1 MPTAEDLRSQL
12 GHTLRETN
20 LAGLGPLYRGKVRD
34 NYRLADGKRLA
45 IVTTD
50 RLSAFDHVL
59 TTLPF
64 KGELLSRLAV
74 FWFAKTVDVFPNH
87 LLDVPDPN
95 VMICRA
101 CRPLPIEVVV
111 RGHLTGSLWRDYEG
125 GRANAAYGLTFPA
138 GMRRNQRFDAPLLT
152 PSTKAERGQHDLP
165 ISEAEI
171 ARQGLVEKAVW
182 ARAAEAARA
191 LFARGQEWAL
201 SRGLILV
208 DTKYEFGL
216 DGNELLLIDEI
227 HTPDSSRYWIAAD
240 FERRF
245 AAGEEPQMLDKE
257 NLRQWLIQERGF
269 AGHGPLP
276 DIPDQ
281 VRLDLATKYMS
292 AYERITGGPFEGKP
306 GPVLPRIEQ
315 NLRARSYLP

>member
-1 MPTAEDLRSQL
+1 MPTLDDLRAQL

-20 LAGLGPLYRGKVRD
+20 LTALGPLYQGKVRD

-64 KGELLSRLAV
+64 KGELLSRLAI
-74 FWFAKTVDVFPNH
+74 FWFVKTSNVFPNH

-101 CRPLPIEVVV
+101 CKPLPIEVVV
-111 RGHLTGSLWRDYEG
+111 RGYLTGSLWRDYEA

-138 GMRRNQRFDAPLLT
+138 GMRRNQRFETPLLT

-165 ISEAEI
+165 ISETEI
-171 ARQGLVEKAVW
+171 VSKGVVDKAIW
-182 ARAAEAARA
+182 ARVAEAARA
-191 LFARGQEWAL
+191 LFNRGQEWAL

-216 DGNELLLIDEI
+216 DGSDLLLIDEI
-227 HTPDSSRYWIAAD
+227 HTPDSSRFWIAEG
-240 FERRF
+240 FEKRLE
-245 AAGEEPQMLDKE
+245 AGEEQQMLDKE

-269 AGHGPLP
+269 SGHGPLP
-276 DIPDQ
+276 DIPEQ
-281 VRLDLATKYMS
+281 VRIDLAQKYLS
-292 AYERITGGPFEGKP
+292 AYEHITGGAFEGKP

-315 NLRARSYLP
+315 NLRSRGYLK

>member
-1 MPTAEDLRSQL
+1 MPTPDDLRAQL
-12 GHTLRETN
+12 GQTLRETN
-20 LAGLGPLYRGKVRD
+20 LTALGPLYRGKVRD

-74 FWFAKTVDVFPNH
+74 FWFVKTAEVFPNH

-101 CRPLPIEVVV
+101 CQPLPIEVVV
-111 RGHLTGSLWRDYEG
+111 RGYLTGSLWRDYEAN
-125 GRANAAYGLTFPA
+125 RANSGYGLSFPV
-138 GMRRNQRFDAPLLT
+138 GLRRNQRFETPLLT

-165 ISEAEI
+165 IAEAEI
-171 ARQGLVEKAVW
+171 VRRGLVDKATWGRV
-182 ARAAEAARA
+182 AEAARA
-191 LFARGQEWAL
+191 LFARGQQWAL

-227 HTPDSSRYWIAAD
+227 HTPDSSRYWIADD
-240 FERRF
+240 FERRY

-269 AGHGPLP
+269 SGHGPLP
-276 DIPDQ
+276 DIPDA
-281 VRLDLATKYMS
+281 VRIDLAQKYLS

-315 NLRARSYLP
+315 NLRARGYLK